1 MANSAFAKAALC
13 GLLLLPMV
21 LASAIAPAAGIER
34 LDGFNIVA
42 VPGHPFGGASAEQA
56 MLGAKRL
63 GARALAIVP
72 FLWQARPQSGAIARG
87 NDMSDEVLRSAIRQT
102 RALGLAAIV
111 KPQVWVPQS
120 WAGAVAPAN
129 EDDWRTWFAAYGA
142 ALVHIARVAAE
153 EKAGALVIG
162 TELTKTTQRPE
173 WVALIGEIRAVYP
186 GILFYVAHNPEE
198 AEQISFWPLLDAI
211 GVSLYPPLGADGD
224 RAARLAS
231 MRQAAAR
238 MDALAQ
244 RFDRPVIVGEIGLR
258 SAQGA
263 SAKPWQSAEERVAK
277 ADPLLQAAVLA
288 DWLAV
293 LDRPSV
299 RGVLIWRW
307 LSDPK
312 AGGLADTDFTVQG
325 KPAEGV
331 LLCAWT
337 VGCKKM

>member
-1 MANSAFAKAALC
+1 MAANSAAVAALRA
-13 GLLLLPMV
+13 LLLV
-21 LASAIAPAAGIER
+21 LVMAGALSPAAALER

-42 VPGHPFGGASAEQA
+42 VPGHPFGGASAERA
-56 MLGAKRL
+56 MRGAKRI

-72 FLWQARPQSGAIARG
+72 FLWQAQPQSGTIARG
-87 NDMSDEVLRSAIRQT
+87 NDMSDSALRSAIRQT
-102 RALGLAAIV
+102 HALGLAAIV

-120 WAGAVAPAN
+120 WAGAVAPAS

-142 ALVHIARVAAE
+142 SLAHIARVAAE
-153 EKAGALVIG
+153 EKAEALVIG
-162 TELTKTTQRPE
+162 TELLRTRQRPE
-173 WVALIGEIRAVYP
+173 WVPLIGAIRAIYP
-186 GILFYVAHNPEE
+186 GTLFYVAHNPEE

-211 GVSLYPPLGADGD
+211 GVSLYPALGTDED
-224 RAARLAS
+224 RAARLKS
-231 MRQAAAR
+231 MRDAAAR
-238 MDALAQ
+238 LDTLAL
-244 RFDRPVIVGEIGLR
+244 RFDKPVIVGEIGLR
-258 SAQGA
+258 SARGA
-263 SAKPWQSAEERVAK
+263 SAKPWQSAEERVAT

-307 LSDPK
+307 LSDPQ